1 MRVPLLALA
10 LLPLALTA
18 CSDDDPAPSARS
30 ATPSGAAS
38 LSPSPSLPPS
48 PEPSLPGIA
57 SSATLPQP
65 SPDLAVRLIG
75 DGVDLP
81 DGVVVFGDAFAQAQ
95 PRLLRFLGR
104 PSKDTGTIEPF
115 SAYGTCPGED
125 LRVLEYGDGAL
136 VLLFGT
142 PTGGARPE
150 LSSWTL
156 TGAGEG
162 LPRARALVGDVT
174 TFEFGPGTTL
184 AELQDGAGETLQLL
198 DDELTGPA
206 FRVEDQSGGFYGTL
220 TSSGPDAE
228 VERVQAGEG
237 CGE

>member
-1 MRVPLLALA
+1 MHVPLLALA

-18 CSDDDPAPSARS
+18 CSDGDRAPRAETGAPS
-30 ATPSGAAS
+30 ATPSA
-38 LSPSPSLPPS
+38 SPSPDPLPQ
-48 PEPSLPGIA
+48 PSLSGIA
-57 SSATLPQP
+57 SSATVPQP
-65 SPDLAVRLIG
+65 SRDLEVQLIG
-75 DGVDLP
+75 DGLDLP
-81 DGVVVFGDAFAQAQ
+81 DGVVAFGDGLEQVQ

-104 PSKDTGTIEPF
+104 PTEDTGTIEPF
-115 SAYGTCPGED
+115 GEYGTCPGED

-142 PTGGARPE
+142 PAGGARQE
-150 LSSWTL
+150 LYSWSL
-156 TGAGEG
+156 AGAGAG

-184 AELQDGAGETLQLL
+184 AELQDGTGEALQLI

-220 TSSGPDAE
+220 SSAAPDAE